1 MMSRMFRRVPMIY
14 QNQYNRIKNK
24 LQYRKRDAFKL
35 LSRNNRIEESNR
47 KLHIASLRDSI
58 QLINFREVN

>member
-47 KLHIASLRDSI
+47 KLHIGSLRDSV